1 MLNLPNWRP
10 LTKSSLPIAFTFNLY
25 KSPDIHCEVQ
35 WVAYRSIVLFIS
47 FYINKFK
54 RWKWLCHVLFTQYR
68 VLSISK
74 KSFSLFF
81 AALEI
86 CCTKRS
92 LRNIWVFYIFVSIFW
107 TSNIFLYSQR
117 VSLYSSETNLIKENH
132 ECEKVLWKDKSFA
145 LPYFL

>member
-1 MLNLPNWRP
+1 M
-10 LTKSSLPIAFTFNLY
+10 
-25 KSPDIHCEVQ
+25 
-35 WVAYRSIVLFIS
+35 
-47 FYINKFK
+47 
-54 RWKWLCHVLFTQYR
+54 
-68 VLSISK
+68 SK

-92 LRNIWVFYIFVSIFW
+92 LRTIRVFYIFVSIFW

-145 LPYFL
+145 LPYFLYKNLLRDSGVLLKGENVPQDCRVAWIKLNVNVEFLLCSLQRSTFAQQLAPIQEVKTKLTVY